1 MRPETE
7 SYEITHER
15 KFRIHQIPTRK
26 NIEPKEFRQEKT
38 QNTHEKLFWTH
49 EFIYLFIYLF
59 AFFKVDQTLHSI
71 NN

>member
-7 SYEITHER
+7 IYEIIHER

-26 NIEPKEFRQEKT
+26 NIEPREFRQEKT

-59 AFFKVDQTLHSI
+59 AFFKVDQTLHK
-71 NN
+71 

>member
-49 EFIYLFIYLF
+49 EFFYLFIYLF
-59 AFFKVDQTLHSI
+59 IRIL
-71 NN
+71 